1 MAALLEPVLMP
12 ATAANGH
19 PQLVNNSLAIKALS
33 TARPQPAAV
42 VHCGGAVDPAGL
54 RGRNSTH

>member
-1 MAALLEPVLMP
+1 MAALVEPVLVP

-33 TARPQPAAV
+33 TARPQPSAV
-42 VHCGGAVDPAGL
+42 VH
-54 RGRNSTH
+54 R

>member
-19 PQLVNNSLAIKALS
+19 PQLVNNSLAINALS
-33 TARPQPAAV
+33 TARPQKRTV
-42 VHCGGAVDPAGL
+42 VH
-54 RGRNSTH
+54 R